1 MSCFY
6 RTLCLILFCFCFAV
20 KSVFASNQKEK
31 VILPSDYLFCIK
43 GNYNNEKFYTLYGKI
58 FETISDTLVK
68 GKRPV
73 LLDSVSV
80 TLFSIRANA
89 EIKKY
94 YSDPFNDETLLK
106 AGTTDSWHDGE
117 FCAQLDLNKLYV
129 ILIEKNGYLSRS
141 YIINMTVPK
150 NFNVNRFEHNII
162 LFNFKLRKIRND
174 EVLTINKKNS
184 KNSIFF
190 YDESVNKFRMT
201 KDGEEIKVRKIEVFK
216 NGINNSPSSTL
227 SGQSTATLN
236 KRKVTSATNT
246 NLIQLPNG
254 SSAQLM
260 NKDTINEIDIENIKQ
275 GKWVFFGNNV
285 LGGDST
291 KLFEGEYLNDLKEGK
306 WKKLFPNDT
315 TALELDFSGNKF
327 VGDYKMYY
335 ENGVLKSAGKWDK
348 LQNVFKGNFKMYN
361 STGGLLK
368 NFEYDDEGNKSG
380 MQMIY
385 YPNGNMALLANMKKG
400 MLDGQ
405 AMIFLKNG
413 EAYAE
418 RVYKD
423 GKLIAEK
430 ILTKNK
436 FEKSLADNM
445 IQELFKPDTAVISQ
459 LQTSLKQLENLE
471 SKYTAMLDERSE
483 QLEAAN
489 MLLSKK
495 ERDLLLKERKLS
507 NAELRN
513 KLQAA
518 ALSRQRNLS
527 IFVGIVSLLFLVI
540 IAVVLKSNKQKQLAN
555 KLLAEQKAIIET
567 KNIEITDSIEYA
579 LNIQQSILPSKQ
591 MAKELLENHFIF
603 YQPKDIVSGDF
614 YQLYKVQENGNE
626 VVLIVCADCT
636 GHGVPG
642 ALMSMLGSNMLNQI
656 ILERKITKP
665 SLILDN
671 LTLAVTKALNQN
683 ENRGMDGMDVAIVKM
698 SNSKSVIEYAGANRP
713 LYHMTTKQGLVEIK
727 PTKIAIGGMDEEVKL
742 FENHEV
748 VVEKGDSLYIFTDG
762 YADQFGGPKG
772 KKMTTT
778 KFKNLIETIHTK
790 DMSEQ
795 SIAVENY
802 FKDWKADKEQVDDIC
817 VIGVRV

>member
-1 MSCFY
+1 
-6 RTLCLILFCFCFAV
+6 V
-20 KSVFASNQKEK
+20 K
-31 VILPSDYLFCIK
+31 
-43 GNYNNEKFYTLYGKI
+43 
-58 FETISDTLVK
+58 
-68 GKRPV
+68 
-73 LLDSVSV
+73 
-80 TLFSIRANA
+80 ANA

-106 AGTTDSWHDGE
+106 AGATDSWHDGE

-129 ILIEKNGYLSRS
+129 IFLKKDGYLSRS
-141 YIINMTVPK
+141 YVINMTVPR
-150 NFNVNRFEHNII
+150 NFNVSRFEHNIV

-174 EVLTINKKNS
+174 EVLTINKDKS

-190 YDESVNKFRMT
+190 YDESANKFRMT
-201 KDGEEIKVRKIEVFK
+201 KDGEEIKVKKIDAF
-216 NGINNSPSSTL
+216 NIGTNNSSRNTL
-227 SGQSTATLN
+227 SSQSKATVNNGKL
-236 KRKVTSATNT
+236 TSAANS

-260 NKDTINEIDIENIKQ
+260 NNDTINEIDIENLKQ
-275 GKWVFFGNNV
+275 GKWVFFGNNI
-285 LGGDST
+285 LDGDNS

-327 VGDYKMYY
+327 VGNYKMYY
-335 ENGVLKSAGKWDK
+335 ENGVLKSAGRWDK
-348 LQNVFKGNFKMYN
+348 LQQAFKGNFKMYN
-361 STGGLLK
+361 PTGGLLK

-380 MQMIY
+380 LQMIY

-400 MLDGQ
+400 VLDGQ
-405 AMIFLKNG
+405 AMLFLNNG

-459 LQTSLKQLENLE
+459 LQTSLKQLENME
-471 SKYTAMLDERSE
+471 SKYAAMLDERSE

-518 ALSRQRNLS
+518 ALSRQRNLN
-527 IFVGIVSLLFLVI
+527 IFVGIISLLFLFI
-540 IAVVLKSNKQKQLAN
+540 IAVVLKSNKQKQMAN

-567 KNIEITDSIEYA
+567 KNVEITDSIEYA
-579 LNIQQSILPSKQ
+579 LNIQQSILPSKL

-614 YQLYKVQENGNE
+614 YQLYKVQENGTD

-665 SLILDN
+665 SLILDK

-683 ENRGMDGMDVAIVKM
+683 ENRGMDGMDVAILKM
-698 SNSKSVIEYAGANRP
+698 ASSKNTIEYAGANRP
-713 LYHMTTKQGLVEIK
+713 LYHLSTTQGLVEIK
-727 PTKIAIGGMDEEVKL
+727 ATKNAIGGMDENVKL
-742 FENHEV
+742 FENHELM
-748 VVEKGDSLYIFTDG
+748 VEKGDSLYIFTDG

-778 KFKNLIETIHTK
+778 KFKNLIEAIHTK

-795 SIAVENY
+795 SIEVVNY
-802 FKDWKADKEQVDDIC
+802 FKDWKGDKEQVDDIC
-817 VIGVRV
+817 VIGVKI